1 MTAGS
6 LPRLAAL
13 LAGALLLALALPG
26 VLPPAQARA
35 AGSSAAVK
43 AAPGTAAPGATTTV
57 LGTGWP
63 ANTLVTVL
71 LCGQNAVNGTDSC
84 ANATGRALTTSAGGG
99 FTVRLAVV
107 KPPQPC
113 PCVIHAT
120 TVTGANV
127 TVNTPFPVIGVASVP
142 IKQTPGTMLPLTA
155 SISGGGSLMTW
166 FGAPPHRSFKAVI
179 ANVGNSAI
187 TDPVFRVGTSH
198 SVYTPSWQEY
208 QWSGV
213 IAPGARQ
220 EIDVPLDF
228 AAGAHGGYSAE
239 LDYNGTELT
248 VQKVNLPYP
257 WGVTL
262 FWLLLCVVV
271 PVGLFRI
278 GLAVVDRVRP
288 DLTLGRALRRAEQ
301 RRASLGRRRAGD
313 PLPQPAPGQEYDT
326 LTLPPMPAHPPRAAP
341 LAPTLPWFAPGSGP
355 VLPKAAE
362 RPEPADP
369 SVPADTPVRTAQAR
383 IPGSSTLLDKGI
395 DA

>member
-1 MTAGS
+1 MTVTS
-6 LPRLAAL
+6 LPRRAAL
-13 LAGALLLALALPG
+13 LAGVLLLALPVALS
-26 VLPPAQARA
+26 PAPARA
-35 AGSSAAVK
+35 AGASATAKAV
-43 AAPGTAAPGATTTV
+43 PGTAAPGATATV
-57 LGTGWP
+57 IGSGWP
-63 ANTLVTVL
+63 ANTLITVL

-84 ANATGRALTTSAGGG
+84 ANASGRALTTGAGGS
-99 FTVRLAVV
+99 FTVQLPVV

-155 SISGGGSLMTW
+155 GISGGGSLMTW
-166 FGAPPHRSFKAVI
+166 FGAPPHRTFKAVI

-187 TDPVFRVGTSH
+187 TDPVFRVGSRH
-198 SVYTPSWQEY
+198 SVYAPDWQEY

-228 AAGAHGGYSAE
+228 AAGAHGGYSVE
-239 LDYNGTELT
+239 LQYNGTELT
-248 VQKVNLPYP
+248 TQQVSLPYP
-257 WGVTL
+257 WGVSL

-288 DLTLGRALRRAEQ
+288 DLTLGRARRRAEQ

-313 PLPQPAPGQEYDT
+313 PLPSSVPPGQEYDT
-326 LTLPPMPAHPPRAAP
+326 LVLPPMPPHPPRSAP

-355 VLPKAAE
+355 VLPTAKPAE
-362 RPEPADP
+362 PVLPRPADP
-369 SVPADTPVRTAQAR
+369 DPPARTAQAR
-383 IPGSSTLLDKGI
+383 TPGSSILLDKGI

>member
-1 MTAGS
+1 MTVSS
-6 LPRLAAL
+6 LPRRAAL
-13 LAGALLLALALPG
+13 LAGVLLLALALPV
-26 VLPPAQARA
+26 VLSPAPARA
-35 AGSSAAVK
+35 AGASATAKAV
-43 AAPGTAAPGATTTV
+43 PGTAAPGATTTV
-57 LGTGWP
+57 IGSGWP
-63 ANTLVTVL
+63 ANTLLTVL

-84 ANATGRALTTSAGGG
+84 ANASGRALTTGAGGS
-99 FTVRLAVV
+99 FTVQLPVV

-155 SISGGGSLMTW
+155 AITGGGSLMTW
-166 FGAPPHRSFKAVI
+166 FGAPPHRTFKAVI

-187 TDPVFRVGTSH
+187 TDPVFRLGSWH
-198 SVYTPSWQEY
+198 SVYAPDWQEY

-228 AAGAHGGYSAE
+228 GAGAHGGYSVE

-248 VQKVNLPYP
+248 TQQVGLSYP

-278 GLAVVDRVRP
+278 GLTVVDRVRP
-288 DLTLGRALRRAEQ
+288 ELALY
-301 RRASLGRRRAGD
+301 G
-313 PLPQPAPGQEYDT
+313 APGQEYDT
-326 LTLPPMPAHPPRAAP
+326 LVLPPMPPNPPRPARAAP

-355 VLPKAAE
+355 VLPKAAD
-362 RPEPADP
+362 DP
-369 SVPADTPVRTAQAR
+369 PSRTAQAR
-383 IPGSSTLLDKGI
+383 IPGSPTLLDKGI

>member
-1 MTAGS
+1 MTVGP

-13 LAGALLLALALPG
+13 LAGALLLALALP
-26 VLPPAQARA
+26 VLLPQAPARA
-35 AGSSAAVK
+35 AGTGATVK
-43 AAPGTAAPGATTTV
+43 ATPGTAAPGATATV

-63 ANTLVTVL
+63 VNTPVTVL

-99 FTVRLAVV
+99 FAVQLAVV

-127 TVNTPFPVIGVASVP
+127 TVDTPFPVIGVASVP

-166 FGAPPHRSFKAVI
+166 FGAPPHRTFKAMI

-187 TDPVFRVGTSH
+187 TDPVFRMGTTH
-198 SVYTPSWQEY
+198 SVYSPDWQEY

-213 IAPGARQ
+213 IAPGGRQ

-228 AAGAHGGYSAE
+228 AAGAHGGYSVE
-239 LDYNGTELT
+239 LDYAGTELT
-248 VQKVNLPYP
+248 VQQVSLPQP

-271 PVGLFRI
+271 PVGLFRT

-288 DLTLGRALRRAEQ
+288 DPDPAPAALLGRA
-301 RRASLGRRRAGD
+301 RRRAAPGG
-313 PLPQPAPGQEYDT
+313 APGQEYDT
-326 LTLPPMPAHPPRAAP
+326 LALPPMPAHPPRAAP

-355 VLPKAAE
+355 VLPKADDGPA
-362 RPEPADP
+362 PADP
-369 SVPADTPVRTAQAR
+369 LVRTAQAR
-383 IPGSSTLLDKGI
+383 TPGSSTLLDKGI